1 MRARCG
7 LNTLLRGASTTVC
20 RLKRPR
26 SSANLPKFAGPGN
39 CHSAILPISGAP
51 KHSALYTSRGT
62 GNGGNNEFTDF
73 LVDSEVFPSPF
84 GGAPNKDILTS
95 VKGRFSVVSGY
106 RRGTRK
112 DAHTSAVYSIVPA
125 GPHARSLTQEA
136 LEL

>member
-1 MRARCG
+1 MIDSVKSVSLICIQVSRA
-7 LNTLLRGASTTVC
+7 
-20 RLKRPR
+20 
-26 SSANLPKFAGPGN
+26 
-39 CHSAILPISGAP
+39 
-51 KHSALYTSRGT
+51 
-62 GNGGNNEFTDF
+62 
-73 LVDSEVFPSPF
+73 DSEVFPSPF